1 MQNRATD
8 QTAKQGYRSGKSG
21 KTGVQINSPRW
32 ENKGT
37 DHLSEIDLRSGF
49 WRKNRGTDQASKID
63 LRSRFCMKNRG
74 TDQSSIYPSILRP
87 LKFSLYLRKNWSVPL
102 FSPPGKLICTPI
114 FPRFPWSV
122 PLIWYLICT
131 PVLWID
137 LYPCFPVGEESASP
151 PIRQNILPS
160 LPQPVL
166 AYERE
171 ARYIFKSFQTCQ
183 QKVK

>member
-160 LPQPVL
+160 LPQTPSL
-166 AYERE
+166 IY
-171 ARYIFKSFQTCQ
+171 KLSPHQ
-183 QKVK
+183 